1 MAKNVDYLT
10 CVVPPSGAQRRSFQR
25 PSSSR
30 PRTAS
35 LHYPILLVLA
45 VGLHAQTAPAGRA
58 LFEAQCANCHGG
70 DGLGGALG
78 PAIVNRMQARGD
90 EQIAAVIR
98 NGIASSGMP
107 AFVFNAQQT
116 SELLAYLRTL

>member
-1 MAKNVDYLT
+1 MCNVGRAVAPSGRIGLTPLTLTARRSSPRMAKDVDYLT
-10 CVVPPSGAQRRSFQR
+10 CVVPPSGTQRRSFQR

-70 DGLGGALG
+70 DGLGGRLG
-78 PAIVNRMQARGD
+78 PAIVDRIQARGD
-90 EQIAAVIR
+90 EPI
-98 NGIASSGMP
+98 
-107 AFVFNAQQT
+107 T
-116 SELLAYLRTL
+116 